1 MMGNTNVVGAALGV
15 GTAPRDVSGLPF
27 LLLARLFS
35 TPSTTRPVYGCANR
49 PLHWK
54 SGEALNTGSR

>member
-15 GTAPRDVSGLPF
+15 STAPLDVSGLPF

-35 TPSTTRPVYGCANR
+35 TPSTMRSAYG
-49 PLHWK
+49 
-54 SGEALNTGSR
+54 

>member
-27 LLLARLFS
+27 LLLAWLFS
-35 TPSTTRPVYGCANR
+35 TPSTTRL
-49 PLHWK
+49 PL
-54 SGEALNTGSR
+54 SAPSRASPSRARSS

>member
-15 GTAPRDVSGLPF
+15 STAPRDVSGLPF

-35 TPSTTRPVYGCANR
+35 TPSTTRPAYG
-49 PLHWK
+49 
-54 SGEALNTGSR
+54 